1 MLYFALFIIIIK
13 GLKPRLI
20 KLPFKFIKTLYQ
32 FIGKKEKKVIVI
44 LRLSFKVLGIKK
56 KNNLKL

>member
-1 MLYFALFIIIIK
+1 MLYFAFFIIIIK
-13 GLKPRLI
+13 SLKSRLV

-44 LRLSFKVLGIKK
+44 LR
-56 KNNLKL
+56 

>member
-13 GLKPRLI
+13 SLKSRLI

-32 FIGKKEKKVIVI
+32 FIEKKEKKVIAR